1 MNGTPLGVWQQNPL
15 KNNVNIP
22 DYVML
27 TPPPARRYTQNN
39 SIYKGDTSRKSTYF
53 PFVYSYPKQGYTEY
67 QKTHSERHT
76 MPFSQAITLKK
87 RAWTD

>member
-1 MNGTPLGVWQQNPL
+1 MNGTPLEVWQQNPL
-15 KNNVNIP
+15 KNNVNP
-22 DYVML
+22 S
-27 TPPPARRYTQNN
+27 PARRYTYNN
-39 SIYKGDTSRKSTYF
+39 SIYKGFISRKSTYF

-67 QKTHSERHT
+67 QKIHSERHT